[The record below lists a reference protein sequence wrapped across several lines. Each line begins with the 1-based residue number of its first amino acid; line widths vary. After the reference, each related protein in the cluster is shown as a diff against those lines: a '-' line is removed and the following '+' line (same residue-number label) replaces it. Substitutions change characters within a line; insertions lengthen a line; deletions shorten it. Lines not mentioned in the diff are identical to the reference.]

1 MRVSIVKDFEE
12 RERTDLLIVPY
23 WEGAASA
30 SGYADT
36 AAAAL
41 LASGDFKGKAAETA
55 LLYLEGEKESRLLL
69 LGLGKKQSQTAESL
83 RRSYASALKA
93 ALAKKNKS
101 IHLVFPKFEKLPL
114 EEALCGICEGI
125 FLANYAF
132 TQLKSETLKMDPPVL
147 LERLSISGID
157 RKFQKQI
164 DRLEI
169 IASAVSAVR
178 DLVNGNADEIYPAR
192 LAKEALSMGKGIK
205 TVVLDKKGLETAGMG
220 LLLAVGRA
228 AKEGPCLICSSYR
241 GNPKSNE
248 TIVLVGKGITYDTG
262 GLCLKQPDNM
272 STMKSD
278 MAGAAIVLA
287 AVKLAAELELKV
299 NVTALAPAAE
309 NAIGS
314 GSYKLGD
321 VYRSCSGK
329 TVEILNTD
337 AEGRLVLADAI
348 GYAVKHLH
356 PTCIIDAG
364 TLTGGIVIA
373 LGEEIAGLFSN
384 DEQIVKELTEASAKT
399 GESVWRMPLYDYKE
413 SLRSEI
419 ADLANVGGKE
429 AGAMKCALFL
439 QEFTNGVP
447 WAHIDL
453 AGPAYLSKSKYYHPA
468 KATGWGLRLLVEFLE
483 RR

>member
-1 MRVSIVKDFEE
+1 MKVSIVKDFKEGGKI
-12 RERTDLLIVPY
+12 DLLILPF
-23 WEGAASA
+23 WEGADSA
-30 SGYADT
+30 SSYAEP

-41 LASGDFKGKAAETA
+41 LASGDFKGKAGETA
-55 LLYLEGEKESRLLL
+55 LLYLEGKKELRLLL
-69 LGLGKKQSQTAESL
+69 LGLGNKQSQTAESL
-83 RRSYASALKA
+83 RRSYGNAVKA
-93 ALAKKNKS
+93 ALTRKVKS
-101 IHLVFPKFEKLPL
+101 IHLVFPSFKKLPI

-125 FLANYAF
+125 FLVNYAF
-132 TQLKSETLKMDPPVL
+132 TQLKNETLKTDPPVL
-147 LERLSISGID
+147 LERIAISGIE

-169 IASAVSAVR
+169 IASAVSSVR
-178 DLVNGNADEIYPAR
+178 DLVNGNADEIHPAR
-192 LAKEALSMGKGIK
+192 LAKVALSMGKGIK
-205 TVVLDKKGLETAGMG
+205 TIVLDKQRLETEGMG
-220 LLLAVGRA
+220 LLLAVGQA
-228 AKEGPCLICSSYR
+228 AKVGPCLICSTYR
-241 GNPKSNE
+241 GNPKSSE

-272 STMKSD
+272 MTMKSD
-278 MAGAAIVLA
+278 MAGAAVVLA

-321 VYRSCSGK
+321 VYRACSGK

-348 GYAVKHLH
+348 SYAVKHLH
-356 PTCIIDAG
+356 PTCIIDVG
-364 TLTGGIVIA
+364 TLTGGMVIA
-373 LGEEIAGLFSN
+373 LGDEIAGLFSN
-384 DEQIVKELTEASAKT
+384 NEQLVKDLTEASAKT
-399 GESVWRMPLYDYKE
+399 GENIWRMPLHDYKE
-413 SLRSEI
+413 ALRSEI
-419 ADLANVGGKE
+419 ADLANVGGRE

-439 QEFTNGVP
+439 QEFTSGVP
-447 WAHIDL
+447 WAHIDM

-468 KATGWGLRLLVEFLE
+468 KATGWGVRLLLNFLE